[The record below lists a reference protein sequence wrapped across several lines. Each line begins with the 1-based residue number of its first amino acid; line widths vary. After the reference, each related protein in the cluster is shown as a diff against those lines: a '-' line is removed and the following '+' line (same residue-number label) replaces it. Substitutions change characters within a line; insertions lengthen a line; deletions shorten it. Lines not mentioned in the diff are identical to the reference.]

1 VRSYRIVNV
10 MRTSGCEVPPWML
23 ELKNPSQ
30 KEKKKLKMR
39 PVARKDVSRTSGSGD
54 GAKGDR
60 KRVKRT
66 RVMGWT
72 AVTLSVSL
80 DSLAVMVMGDS

>member
-1 VRSYRIVNV
+1 MRSYRIVNV

-66 RVMGWT
+66 RVMGGVIPVKGKKPS
-72 AVTLSVSL
+72 AKDVTM
-80 DSLAVMVMGDS
+80 DE